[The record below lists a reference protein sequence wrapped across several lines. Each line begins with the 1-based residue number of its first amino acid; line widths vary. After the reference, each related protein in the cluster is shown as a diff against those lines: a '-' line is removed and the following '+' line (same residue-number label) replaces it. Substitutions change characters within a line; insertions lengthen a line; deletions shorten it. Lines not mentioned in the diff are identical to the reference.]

1 MKIKKFFVDTNIF
14 LRYLIND
21 NKTVS
26 DKIEEIFKKASSGE
40 ILLITN
46 SLVIIEIIFVLESYY
61 DKSKKEIETAILK
74 IMNTNGLEVKDSD
87 IVLDALNFYVS
98 KNIDFVDAYN
108 AFFMKEYSLTDIL
121 TLDKKHFSRIDWL
134 NIVKI

>member
-1 MKIKKFFVDTNIF
+1 MTKKFFVDTNIF

-21 NKTVS
+21 NQAIS
-26 DKIEEIFKKASSGE
+26 DKIERTFKKASLGE

>member
-1 MKIKKFFVDTNIF
+1 MNKKIFVDANIF

-21 NKTVS
+21 NISIS
-26 DKIEEIFKKASSGE
+26 DKIEEIFKKASSGK

-46 SLVIIEIIFVLESYY
+46 SLVIVEIIFVLESYY
-61 DKSKKEIETAILK
+61 DKYKKEIEAAILK
-74 IMNTNGLEVKDSD
+74 IINTKGLEVKDSGL
-87 IVLDALNFYVS
+87 ILDALNFYLY

-121 TLDKKHFSRIDWL
+121 TLDKKRIYF
-134 NIVKI
+134 KMKCH

>member
-1 MKIKKFFVDTNIF
+1 MMNKKFFVDTNIF

-21 NKTVS
+21 NKSIS
-26 DKIEEIFKKASSGE
+26 DKIEETFKKASLGE

-61 DKSKKEIETAILK
+61 DKSKKEIETAVLK
-74 IMNTNGLEVKDSD
+74 IMNTNGLGVKDSGL
-87 IVLDALNFYVS
+87 ILDALNFYVS

-108 AFFMKEYSLTDIL
+108 AFFMKEHSLTDIL

-134 NIVKI
+134 NIINI